1 MTRRRMTRP
10 LSVRLSEAANEQ
22 LNQLAQE
29 LSLNRTETI
38 MTAIDL
44 LYQARKPISQRRV
57 GELRRMKVQ
66 EGSS

>member
-1 MTRRRMTRP
+1 
-10 LSVRLSEAANEQ
+10 
-22 LNQLAQE
+22 
-29 LSLNRTETI
+29 

>member
-1 MTRRRMTRP
+1 MTRP